1 MKNITRKI
9 TIALLLLTAVNAL
22 IAGFLFI
29 MDPSGQKMGMTTDF
43 LKFSPFVT
51 YLIPGIVL
59 FVVNG
64 IFNLVATYFLI
75 KNKPTA
81 LAMVIFQGVILCG
94 WIFAQVLM
102 VKEIN
107 PLHIIMFLVGVILIV
122 SGYLLKNN
130 K

>member
-9 TIALLLLTAVNAL
+9 TIILLLITAVNAL

-29 MDPSGQKMGMTTDF
+29 IDPSGQKMGMTTDF

-51 YLIPGIVL
+51 FLIPGIVL

-81 LAMVIFQGVILCG
+81 LARVIFQGVILCG

-107 PLHIIMFLVGVILIV
+107 PLHIIMFLVGVVLII

>member
-107 PLHIIMFLVGVILIV
+107 PLHVIMFLVGVILIV

>member
-9 TIALLLLTAVNAL
+9 TIILLLITAVNAL

-29 MDPSGQKMGMTTDF
+29 IDPSGQKMGMTTDF

-51 YLIPGIVL
+51 FLIPGIVL

-107 PLHIIMFLVGVILIV
+107 PLHIIMFLVGVVLII